1 MEGTGGTVN
10 SPHISPPMLACE
22 KGEVE
27 TNERLRCPLGLNNK
41 FPTTQA
47 MAKSRPAPVQGMG

>member
-1 MEGTGGTVN
+1 MEGTGSTVN

-27 TNERLRCPLGLNNK
+27 TNERLCYQVGLTIRSA
-41 FPTTQA
+41 TT
-47 MAKSRPAPVQGMG
+47 